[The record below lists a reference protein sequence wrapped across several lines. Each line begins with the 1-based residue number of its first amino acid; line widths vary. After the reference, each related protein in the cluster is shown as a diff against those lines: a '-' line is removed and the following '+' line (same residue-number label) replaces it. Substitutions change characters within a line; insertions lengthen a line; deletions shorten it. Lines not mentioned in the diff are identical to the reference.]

1 MKHLF
6 AAVAVAALVAASGSL
21 TASPALAQDQGYHS
35 APETMAALAE
45 ALPTPQLIL
54 SPSAGAAPRRA
65 LVAQPYG
72 IRSISELAEP
82 ELRLA
87 GFRFNPN
94 TYAKLREPWGL
105 TYYRS
110 LALQDFP
117 SGAPVAVQGLPTSGR
132 ITSVAWSPDGAR
144 ILATVAGFDDGSGH
158 GLWIVEAS
166 TGVARRIDGVFLNG
180 VLAPACAWMPDG
192 QAVLCRTVPS
202 GRGAEPSRTAAISG
216 PSVQSSE
223 GPAAPGRTYQDLL
236 TNPTD
241 EALFDY
247 HMTTQMAV
255 VGLDGRVTP
264 VGEPAIVDLAEG
276 SPDGRWV
283 LLSERVRPY
292 SYQFPIAKFPQRISV
307 VNLSDGART
316 VLAEKPL
323 EDSVR
328 ISFDA
333 VGPGPRA
340 PGWRSD
346 APATLYW
353 LNALDGGDPTR
364 DAALR
369 DEVATLSAPFDAPA
383 RTLAQVPTR
392 IVSVAWGDASNA
404 LVEEAWYKTRARRIS
419 RIDPSRPGAEPTQ
432 LYAGASDDRYGDPGD
447 PMTHANAAGAPVLSL
462 QGSDV
467 LFSGPGGTPEG
478 DRPFV
483 TRLSLSDGA
492 RRELWRSPADA
503 YEEPH
508 EVLEDGRIL
517 VRRETATISPNFH
530 LTTPDGRE
538 TAVTAFPSPYGDRP
552 LAQRRMLRYTRAD
565 GVSLSATLYL
575 PPDYRPEDGPL
586 PTILHAYPAEFKD
599 REAAGQVQGSPN
611 RYPEYGFYDLP
622 PLLAQAGFA
631 VMFDTSLPVI
641 GEGDAEPNDTF
652 VEQITAGA
660 SAAIDEGVRLGVVD
674 RDRVGVTGHS
684 YGAFMTGNLLAHTD
698 LFKAGVALSGAYN
711 RSLTPFG
718 FQREERTYWQD
729 PDLYYRM
736 SPFSY
741 ADRIQEPLL
750 LIHGGADDNQGT
762 FLIQSERFY
771 AALKGNGTKTKLV
784 VMPYEAHRYDARET
798 TGELLWQWTDW
809 FTRYLAD

>member
-1 MKHLF
+1 MKHLL
-6 AAVAVAALVAASGSL
+6 AAVATAALIVAAGGL
-21 TASPALAQDQGYHS
+21 TASTVSAQDAAYHT
-35 APETMAALAE
+35 APGPMAALAE

-72 IRSISELAEP
+72 IRAIAELAEP

-87 GFRFNPN
+87 GFRFNPT

-105 TYYRS
+105 TYYRG

-117 SGAPVAVQGLPTSGR
+117 TGTPQPVAGLPTTGR
-132 ITSVAWSPDGAR
+132 ITSVEWSPDGR
-144 ILATVAGFDDGSGH
+144 TVLATVAGFDDGQGH
-158 GLWIVEAS
+158 GLWVVDAETGRAS
-166 TGVARRIDGVFLNG
+166 RIEGVFLNG
-180 VLAPACAWMPDG
+180 VLSPPCRWMADS
-192 QAVLCRTVPS
+192 QSMLCRTVPAD
-202 GRGAEPSRTAAISG
+202 RGPEPVRTALAIA

-236 TNPTD
+236 TNPGD

-247 HMTTQMAV
+247 HMTTQVAV
-255 VGLDGRVTP
+255 VGVDGRVTP
-264 VGEPAIVDLAEG
+264 VGAPTIVDVAEP
-276 SPDGRWV
+276 SPDGAWV

-307 VNLSDGART
+307 VRLSDGART

-323 EDSVR
+323 EDAVP

-333 VGPGPRA
+333 VGVGPRA
-340 PGWRSD
+340 TGWRSD
-346 APATLYW
+346 APATVYW
-353 LNALDGGDPTR
+353 LNALDGGDPNR
-364 DAALR
+364 DVALR
-369 DEVATLSAPFDAPA
+369 DEVATLSAPFDQPA

-392 IVSVAWGDASNA
+392 ISAVHWGDASTA
-404 LVEEAWYKTRARRIS
+404 LIEETWYKTRARRIS
-419 RIDPSRPGAEPTQ
+419 RIDPTQPGAPALQ
-432 LYAGASDDRYGDPGD
+432 LYAGASDDRYGDPGE
-447 PMTHANAAGAPVLSL
+447 PMIHANAAGAPVLDIA
-462 QGSDV
+462 GSEV

-478 DRPFV
+478 DRPVV
-483 TRLSLSDGA
+483 TGLSLTDGA
-492 RRELWRSPADA
+492 RREIWRSPSDF

-508 EVLEDGRIL
+508 EVLDDGRIL
-517 VRRETATISPNFH
+517 VRRESATVSPNFY
-530 LTTPDGRE
+530 LTGTDGRE
-538 TAVTAFPSPYGDRP
+538 TAVTAFASPYGDQP
-552 LAQRRMLRYTRAD
+552 LAQRRMLHYTRAD
-565 GVSLSATLYL
+565 RVPLTATLYL
-575 PPDYRPEDGPL
+575 PPNYRAEDGPL
-586 PTILHAYPAEFKD
+586 PTILHAYPAEFKN
-599 REAAGQVQGSPN
+599 REAAGQVNGSPN

-631 VMFDTSLPVI
+631 VLFNTSLPVI
-641 GEGDAEPNDTF
+641 GEGEAEPNDTF

-729 PDLYYRM
+729 PELYYRM

-741 ADRIQEPLL
+741 ADQIKEPLL

-771 AALKGNGTKTKLV
+771 AALKGNGTKTRLV

-798 TGELLWQWTDW
+798 TNDLLWEWMDW
-809 FTRYLAD
+809 FTRYLQ